1 MNVMK
6 SCYTASEVLAS
17 PLLNPKLEALL
28 ASRITT
34 EAHWQTVW
42 QYACHDQRELAE
54 HPQWDSHPPNDYPL
68 WWRRETLRMISG
80 FYRPLPKHLA
90 PLFPADQFVHES
102 RHDRCLVAYTPDD
115 ERYRHEDRQIRC
127 RIGRLAHRLGLA
139 DVPDIG
145 RTYLSQ
151 RFVLRFLTDADD
163 LAEAFIDGPRTC
175 MSDEVCSDGELHPSR
190 VYAGPDTVVAVLIGE
205 RHRYEARA
213 VVNIQTGQF
222 NTCYGDYADELRQR
236 LRANGYEHS
245 KDFLNGARLLL
256 IHDEFDDEKRV
267 MMPFLDTEDQRVYAF
282 EPLSRSWCVI
292 GGEADAP
299 HRGEFLGVAHSTHG
313 YLS

>member
-6 SCYTASEVLAS
+6 SCYTGSEVLAS
-17 PLLNPKLEALL
+17 PLLNPELEALL

-34 EAHWQTVW
+34 EAHWYTVW
-42 QYACHDQRELAE
+42 QHVCRDQPELAE
-54 HPQWDSHPPNDYPL
+54 HPQWDSQAPTAYPL
-68 WWRRETLRMISG
+68 WWRRETVRMISA
-80 FYRPLPKHLA
+80 FYRPLPEPLA
-90 PLFPADQFVHES
+90 PLFPADQFVHEA

-139 DVPDIG
+139 NVADIS

-151 RFVLRFLTDADD
+151 RFILQFLTDEDD
-163 LAEAFIDGPRTC
+163 LVKVFASGPQTC
-175 MSDEVCSDGELHPSR
+175 MSHDVYSDRSQHPGQ

-205 RHRYEARA
+205 RQRYEARA
-213 VVNIQTGQF
+213 VVNIEAGQF
-222 NTCYGDYADELRQR
+222 NTCYGDYAGELRQR
-236 LRANGYEHS
+236 LLANGYQHR

-256 IHDEFDDEKRV
+256 LHDEFDDEQRV
-267 MMPFLDTEDQRVYAF
+267 MMPFLDTEDQRVYVF
-282 EPLSRSWCVI
+282 EPLPRSWCVV

-299 HRGEFLGVAHSTHG
+299 NRGEFLGVANSTHG
-313 YLS
+313 YLP